1 MLTYILRRLL
11 SMIPVLIFVSIITFI
26 IIQLPPGDFFTTL
39 QAEVAATGG
48 GQNKET
54 IEKLQEIYG
63 LDQPL
68 YVQYWKWV
76 KGWPK
81 LDFGWSLAYNA
92 PVWNVVANKLAFT
105 LYLGFLSLIFMVV
118 VSIPIGIYSSTHQY
132 SIGDHVLSAVGF
144 FGLCLPGF
152 LLALLWMF
160 LGIVILRVDVGGLV
174 SREMQNAPFSLEKVQ
189 DYLVHLLPAVVVLGL
204 SSTAQ
209 LQRIMRS
216 NMLDV
221 LGQQHITTARA
232 KGLKERIVINKY
244 AVRLAINP
252 LISVMALEI
261 PKVINQSALV
271 GIVMMLPTLGPIYL
285 HALLTQDVYLSGT
298 ILLIMVLMLMLS
310 NLLADIALA
319 IADPR
324 IVYS

>member
-1 MLTYILRRLL
+1 
-11 SMIPVLIFVSIITFI
+11 MIPVLIFVSIITFI

-68 YVQYWKWV
+68 YVQYWKWI
-76 KGWPK
+76 KGWPQ

-105 LYLGFLSLIFMVV
+105 LYIGFLSLIFMVA

-132 SIGDHVLSAVGF
+132 SIGDHVLSAAGF

-160 LGIVILRVDVGGLV
+160 LGIAILHVDVGGLI
-174 SREMQNAPFSLEKVQ
+174 SRELQDAPLSLEKAQ
-189 DYLVHLLPAVVVLGL
+189 DYLIHLLPAVVILGL

-221 LGQQHITTARA
+221 LCQQHITTARA
-232 KGLKERIVINKY
+232 KGLRERIVINKY

-252 LISVMALEI
+252 MISVMALEI

-298 ILLIMVLMLMLS
+298 ILLIMVLLLMLS